1 MARFTAGFW
10 GCLLLIGLGISSASA
25 RMYYLP
31 DYQNST
37 FPKRV
42 NDFSSAD
49 KPVFSPNLRS
59 CSDYSGFL
67 SATDKGNMDCEIVKY
82 FPQIGTCYSDCK
94 CNTDKF
100 PYDSA
105 NCSYELRGSGCTD
118 TNGNSYYED
127 CVDPCAPFTD
137 IDCNGLRCK
146 ETYIA
151 DGCDIK
157 CKVCYESA
165 CDYPENADYPLKE
178 NCEYGC
184 DTTGTVEGCDTKCKV
199 CATCVPNDCSGYELD
214 SCPDNATCES
224 CDIGCNQGTKYKIS
238 ACASGYEQSGNSC
251 IVCDYGDF
259 TLSKCPSNGACT
271 STSCGGITKY
281 KFAQCKI
288 GYYDRDNFICG
299 NQLCNWFL
307 P

>member
-100 PYDSA
+100 PYDDY
-105 NCSYELRGSGCTD
+105 NCSGTKAPSGDECNDGTIH
-118 TNGNSYYED
+118 YKE
-127 CVDPCAPFTD
+127 C
-137 IDCNGLRCK
+137 ID
-146 ETYIA
+146 
-151 DGCDIK
+151 
-157 CKVCYESA
+157 A
-165 CDYPENADYPLKE
+165 CDLVDGLT
-178 NCEYGC
+178 CSYGC
-184 DTTGTVEGCDTKCKV
+184 KTT
-199 CATCVPNDCSGYELD
+199 YE
-214 SCPDNATCES
+214 T
-224 CDIGCNQGTKYKIS
+224 
-238 ACASGYEQSGNSC
+238 
-251 IVCDYGDF
+251 
-259 TLSKCPSNGACT
+259 
-271 STSCGGITKY
+271 
-281 KFAQCKI
+281 
-288 GYYDRDNFICG
+288 
-299 NQLCNWFL
+299 
-307 P
+307 